1 MRSREREDEEGGD
14 ALAEALEGRRSQCTA
29 GECNTRAL
37 CARQYGALRQ
47 RVHSTSL
54 YTDRSVLSLLLV
66 GATIGTHINTHIH
79 VRSVVVSAR
88 SNSSMREVV
97 VCSASVAPHCRSAL

>member
-29 GECNTRAL
+29 GECNARAAPGNTGPYVRECIL
-37 CARQYGALRQ
+37 LHFIPTAAF
-47 RVHSTSL
+47 SL
-54 YTDRSVLSLLLV
+54 SFWS

-79 VRSVVVSAR
+79 VRPVVVSAR